1 MPSRMTSITPSLLSS
16 PLRVPRR
23 GRGVVRVHWWRIF
36 SDRFSVRVIDI
47 RAVRHL
53 VQNGLCVGPEPRDRP
68 EQSAEAKREQAQA
81 LDSPELRMVPLF
93 GNLFGEDMDQQ
104 EDPD

>member
-1 MPSRMTSITPSLLSS
+1 MRE
-16 PLRVPRR
+16 
-23 GRGVVRVHWWRIF
+23 
-36 SDRFSVRVIDI
+36 IDI

-53 VQNGLCVGPEPRDRP
+53 VENWLRVGPKPGEWP

-104 EDPD
+104 EGPDQDGRDEDEREPRNGARDCIERLTVEKRGVGARR